1 MVERM
6 EPSSS
11 LQSTWNFF
19 YKLSKKLQQGS
30 SPINKL
36 PIQGHML
43 IEIENLPHMQLVFSL
58 SFVKLLWP
66 FERIISY
73 THDQDHVQVNSH
85 AILLH
90 LEGSKYI
97 HPSIH
102 PQIKLY
108 VVPCLSLSKGMGYTK
123 RNKRCIPKEGMP
135 HAHKACQKK
144 GENMHTQRRYATHP
158 QGVSKKRERK
168 KKM

>member
-1 MVERM
+1 MIFSYVMLDIRSISFQKYKNKIKFPVIWNSYP
-6 EPSSS
+6 EPNE
-11 LQSTWNFF
+11 LQVWKAFS
-19 YKLSKKLQQGS
+19 
-30 SPINKL
+30 
-36 PIQGHML
+36 
-43 IEIENLPHMQLVFSL
+43 HMQLAFSL

-73 THDQDHVQVNSH
+73 THDQDHVHVHSH

-97 HPSIH
+97 HASIH

-144 GENMHTQRRYATHP
+144 EKKCI
-158 QGVSKKRERK
+158 SKEGMPHASKAWQ
-168 KKM
+168 